1 MMEVCYPAA
10 VSFAFMILDVVLCR
24 AMLCRVA
31 VCVLHQLRL
40 RRVVG

>member
-1 MMEVCYPAA
+1 MEVCCPAV
-10 VSFAFMILDVVLCR
+10 VSVMVPDAVLCR
-24 AMLCRVA
+24 AVVMLCRVA